1 MGLKRHCPSRTTL
14 EPKTLESNKSDSDK
28 PTVCLGVT
36 SSVAYTYGYDDGRIA
51 PTHCALI
58 AGRLGGRWSRCQ
70 VCRTPPAGAHSAHS
84 GLGAGSR
91 LASTA
96 DPGGF
101 HRPKTIPRSAS
112 MPCDDAS
119 LPTSA
124 LGTRP
129 CPLPPCP
136 F

>member
-1 MGLKRHCPSRTTL
+1 MPAPWPRLSGRRWHV
-14 EPKTLESNKSDSDK
+14 K
-28 PTVCLGVT
+28 PTVSLGATYV
-36 SSVAYTYGYDDGRIA
+36 VAYTYGRDDGRIA

-58 AGRLGGRWSRCQ
+58 DGKLGGRWSRCQ
-70 VCRTPPAGAHSAHS
+70 VCRTPPAGAHSTHS

-91 LASTA
+91 LASPA

-101 HRPKTIPRSAS
+101 HRPKTRPRSAS

-119 LPTSA
+119 LPRSA